1 MNGPLDSVHLLN
13 AGSLMPCQP
22 IPVISTAGQVQGYY
36 VVPQNLSR
44 LTPMADGA
52 VASQFASATPVSVSL
67 LPNAGINRPRLLPR
81 LLSIPTSAANKY
93 IAPAQTA
100 TKQQSCAGGTASN
113 NVTSPPITTSHV
125 APTALPDAASRLAQ
139 PGRLDAQQL
148 SGQTSKPE
156 TTVAPTV
163 LPDAASPL
171 AQPGRL
177 DAQQLFGQTSEPD
190 TNVAPTALPDAAS
203 RLAQPGRL
211 DAQQLS
217 GQTSKPDTIY
227 VDRPAPGNVTP
238 VSVYEQ
244 ELKQL
249 IDQTKR
255 QVNYLVT
262 NATESLKAIK
272 KLTVA
277 PLGAIDEAKQ
287 SLKTTINEERQK
299 INITYQALEEIN
311 KQLVPIA
318 LSTTALN
325 QNLMQELRTH
335 MHKLAEEHHSHLV
348 HLLERRPPPL
358 RECVSPTPQA
368 ADTAET
374 TETDSELTLFLFD
387 RQLGTFQ
394 SDMQHLLRLNTA
406 IDQWFGIQNSG
417 KPGSI
422 RMMLQHA
429 ADILD
434 GNIARNSCLPQET
447 SSRPGSR
454 KRKRIYRKPAAD
466 TTSNYQTLKQLTQ
479 ALTVKGRAQTPAPR
493 SLYELIEATADAIE
507 LLHLSTKKRDRQP
520 ETQQPSYTH
529 DHNYLRV
536 EPDHG

>member
-100 TKQQSCAGGTASN
+100 TKQQSCAGGAASD

-125 APTALPDAASRLAQ
+125 APTALPDAASPLAQ

-163 LPDAASPL
+163 LPDAAS
-171 AQPGRL
+171 
-177 DAQQLFGQTSEPD
+177 
-190 TNVAPTALPDAAS
+190 

-217 GQTSKPDTIY
+217 GRTSKPETTVALTVLPDAASPIAQPGRLDAQQLFGQTSKPDTIY

-277 PLGAIDEAKQ
+277 PLDAIDEAKE
-287 SLKTTINEERQK
+287 SLKNTINEERQK
-299 INITYQALEEIN
+299 INITFQALEEIN
-311 KQLVPIA
+311 KQLIPIT
-318 LSTTALN
+318 LSTTTALN

-335 MHKLAEEHHSHLV
+335 MHKLAEEYHSHLV

-358 RECVSPTPQA
+358 QECVSPTPQD

-374 TETDSELTLFLFD
+374 DSELSLSLFD

-406 IDQWFGIQNSG
+406 IDQWLGIQNPG

-434 GNIARNSCLPQET
+434 GNIARNSSLPQET
-447 SSRPGSR
+447 AARSGSR
-454 KRKRIYRKPAAD
+454 NRKRTYRKPAAD

-479 ALTVKGRAQTPAPR
+479 ALTAKGRARTPAPR

-507 LLHLSTKKRDRQP
+507 VLHLSTKKRARRP
-520 ETQQPSYTH
+520 ETQQPSHTH
-529 DHNYLRV
+529 DHNYLPV
-536 EPDHG
+536 EPDHD

>member
-113 NVTSPPITTSHV
+113 NVTSPPITTSH
-125 APTALPDAASRLAQ
+125 
-139 PGRLDAQQL
+139 
-148 SGQTSKPE
+148 
-156 TTVAPTV
+156 
-163 LPDAASPL
+163 
-171 AQPGRL
+171 
-177 DAQQLFGQTSEPD
+177 
-190 TNVAPTALPDAAS
+190 VAPTALPDAAS

>member
-1 MNGPLDSVHLLN
+1 MNGPLDSAHLIN
-13 AGSLMPCQP
+13 AGSLVPCQQ
-22 IPVISTAGQVQGYY
+22 IPVISTAGQVHGYY

-52 VASQFASATPVSVSL
+52 AASQFASGTPVSVSL
-67 LPNAGINRPRLLPR
+67 LPNGGLYQPRLLPR
-81 LLSIPTSAANKY
+81 LLSIPTSVANKY
-93 IAPAQTA
+93 KCIAPAQAA
-100 TKQQSCAGGTASN
+100 TKQQSCAGGAASY
-113 NVTSPPITTSHV
+113 NVSSPPKTTSHV
-125 APTALPDAASRLAQ
+125 APTALPDAASRPAQ

-156 TTVAPTV
+156 TIVAPTV

-177 DAQQLFGQTSEPD
+177 DAQQLSGQTSKPE
-190 TNVAPTALPDAAS
+190 TIVAPTVLPDAAS
-203 RLAQPGRL
+203 PLAQPGRL
-211 DAQQLS
+211 DAQPLS

-227 VDRPAPGNVTP
+227 VDRPAPVNVTP

-249 IDQTKR
+249 IDQMKR
-255 QVNYLVT
+255 QVNYLVA
-262 NATESLKAIK
+262 NATESLRAIK

-277 PLGAIDEAKQ
+277 PIDAIDEAKE
-287 SLKTTINEERQK
+287 SLKTTINQERQK

-311 KQLVPIA
+311 KQLAPVA
-318 LSTTALN
+318 LSNTALN
-325 QNLMQELRTH
+325 KDLMQKLGTH
-335 MHKLAEEHHSHLV
+335 MHTLAEEYHSHLV
-348 HLLERRPPPL
+348 HLLEHRPPPL
-358 RECVSPTPQA
+358 QECVCPTPQD

-374 TETDSELTLFLFD
+374 ASELTISLFD

-394 SDMQHLLRLNTA
+394 SDVHHLLRLNTA
-406 IDQWFGIQNSG
+406 IDQWFGIQNPG

-429 ADILD
+429 ANILD
-434 GNIARNSCLPQET
+434 GNIARNGSLPQET
-447 SSRPGSR
+447 ASRSGSR
-454 KRKRIYRKPAAD
+454 KRKRNRKPAAD

-479 ALTVKGRAQTPAPR
+479 ALAVKGRAQTPAPR

-507 LLHLSTKKRDRQP
+507 VLHLSTKKQGRRP